1 MEVAYIL
8 QKYYSLT
15 PNSLTPALSKGEG
28 EREKH
33 SLTPALSK
41 GEGEGDKHSL
51 TPALSKGEG
60 EGSYLSFFFSFFLP
74 LLWRGLG

>member
-8 QKYYSLT
+8 QKCY
-15 PNSLTPALSKGEG
+15 
-28 EREKH
+28 
-33 SLTPALSK
+33 
-41 GEGEGDKHSL
+41 SL

>member
-15 PNSLTPALSKGEG
+15 PN
-28 EREKH
+28 
-33 SLTPALSK
+33 
-41 GEGEGDKHSL
+41 SL